1 MIRLITHKMFPG
13 NIEVTMQEEMENN
26 RHKMILG
33 NIEVTNLTQGNIEV
47 TIQEKMEQEARAD
60 PKALAGGMSSDYQ
73 VLPSHRLGFS
83 NTL

>member
-1 MIRLITHKMFPG
+1 MIRQNCSDYAGKDG
-13 NIEVTMQEEMENN
+13 
-26 RHKMILG
+26 
-33 NIEVTNLTQGNIEV
+33 
-47 TIQEKMEQEARAD
+47 EQEARAD

>member
-1 MIRLITHKMFPG
+1 
-13 NIEVTMQEEMENN
+13 
-26 RHKMILG
+26 MILG
-33 NIEVTNLTQGNIEV
+33 NIEVTYLTQGNIEV

-73 VLPSHRLGFS
+73 VLPSHHLGFS

>member
-1 MIRLITHKMFPG
+1 MFPG
-13 NIEVTMQEEMENN
+13 NIEVTMQEKME
-26 RHKMILG
+26 
-33 NIEVTNLTQGNIEV
+33 
-47 TIQEKMEQEARAD
+47 MEQEARAD